1 MGLIFLLMHLKMS
14 SAICFNLD
22 QLKILS
28 SGNGF
33 TYYNIIIKLQYLENI
48 PVDVERMSYERMHT

>member
-1 MGLIFLLMHLKMS
+1 MS

-28 SGNGF
+28 SGNRL
-33 TYYNIIIKLQYLENI
+33 TYDDTIIELQYFENI
-48 PVDVERMSYERMHT
+48 PVDV